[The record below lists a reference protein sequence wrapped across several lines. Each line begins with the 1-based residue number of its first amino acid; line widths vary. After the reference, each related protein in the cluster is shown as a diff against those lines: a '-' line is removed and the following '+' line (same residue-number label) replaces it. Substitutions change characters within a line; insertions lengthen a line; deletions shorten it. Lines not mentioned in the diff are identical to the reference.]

1 MVTMWWPC
9 DDTWLWPC
17 DGDYVIQWWPCNCCY
32 TSKCSSSYQSQKPSL
47 CKICTTKTALEG
59 LIFRL
64 ETWPRW
70 LWLWEPETQ
79 TVQMRPSETQS
90 EVVTNWQIFQKPLPN
105 QKIFQVFCTK
115 MALPA
120 KPCVCM
126 TWETT
131 QNDRLDLLVAMPP
144 WTSKLE
150 MVTNWQIFQKL
161 TTTSFAKLDSLKQL
175 WRAYFWI

>member
-1 MVTMWWPC
+1 M
-9 DDTWLWPC
+9 
-17 DGDYVIQWWPCNCCY
+17 
-32 TSKCSSSYQSQKPSL
+32 
-47 CKICTTKTALEG
+47 
-59 LIFRL
+59 
-64 ETWPRW
+64 
-70 LWLWEPETQ
+70 
-79 TVQMRPSETQS
+79 VQMRLSETQS

-115 MALPA
+115 MALLA

-161 TTTSFAKLDSLKQL
+161 TTTPYGPKNPYFAKLDSLKQL
-175 WRAYFWI
+175 WRAYF